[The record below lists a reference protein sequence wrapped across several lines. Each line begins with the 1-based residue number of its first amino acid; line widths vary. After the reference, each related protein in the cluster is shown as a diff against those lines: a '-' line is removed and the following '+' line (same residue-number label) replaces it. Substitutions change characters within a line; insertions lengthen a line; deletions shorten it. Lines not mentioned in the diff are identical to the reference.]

1 MPRSRNLDAA
11 QQVAV
16 ILDRDVVSELERLL
30 PQLRSGGQ
38 SDDDATV
45 ILAEWMTELASDTL
59 KQVVALV
66 QSQRSLSFSDL
77 RRFGTAIDAFRAEA
91 LAPLRDV

>member
-1 MPRSRNLDAA
+1 LARSGNIDAA

-16 ILDRDVVSELERLL
+16 ILDGGFVPELERLR
-30 PQLRSGGQ
+30 PQLRGGGQ

-45 ILAEWMTELASDTL
+45 VLAEWMTELASDTL

-66 QSQRSLSFSDL
+66 RSQRPLSFSDL

-91 LAPLRDV
+91 LAPLRDG

>member
-1 MPRSRNLDAA
+1 
-11 QQVAV
+11 
-16 ILDRDVVSELERLL
+16 
-30 PQLRSGGQ
+30 
-38 SDDDATV
+38 
-45 ILAEWMTELASDTL
+45 MTELASDTL